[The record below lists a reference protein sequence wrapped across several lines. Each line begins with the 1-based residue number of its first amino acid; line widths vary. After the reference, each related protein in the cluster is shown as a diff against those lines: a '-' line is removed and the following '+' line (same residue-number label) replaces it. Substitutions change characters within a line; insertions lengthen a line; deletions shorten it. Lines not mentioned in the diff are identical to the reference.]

1 MFLTN
6 AIDSFIR
13 KERLSELL
21 RGGMTMPKVSVV
33 IPTRN
38 RPEAILCCLD
48 ALAKQGF
55 PSRDFEVI
63 VVDDG
68 SEPPSMLEV
77 DRWSSRFDLKLIH
90 QENTGPGGARNRGVA
105 EATGEFLAFTDDD
118 CLPSP
123 DWLGDI
129 VAALERQPEAL
140 VGGSTF
146 NGLKGHLFSEV
157 SQLILAF
164 VYEHFNRDSADA
176 YFFTSNNMGC
186 RKVDFLEVGRFDAS
200 FQIASED
207 RDFCDRWR
215 SSDRTLVWLKDTW
228 VEHRHAQNLFGFM
241 RLHFRYG
248 QGAWNLQRAK
258 HRDRP
263 RKMLRE
269 SGFHLALPLMIV
281 RSLRKMP
288 MIRAIGVLAGLFIWQ
303 GAYAS
308 GFLYAFASSRFS
320 GR

>member
-1 MFLTN
+1 
-6 AIDSFIR
+6 
-13 KERLSELL
+13 
-21 RGGMTMPKVSVV
+21 MPKVSVV

-38 RPEAILCCLD
+38 RPEAIVRCLD
-48 ALAKQGF
+48 ALATQRF
-55 PSRDFEVI
+55 PSDDFEVI

-68 SEPPSMLEV
+68 SNPPLTLEV
-77 DRWSSRFDLKLIH
+77 GRWSSRFDLKLIH
-90 QENTGPGGARNRGVA
+90 QKNTGPGGARNRGVA
-105 EATGEFLAFTDDD
+105 EARGEFLAFTDDD
-118 CLPSP
+118 CLPTP
-123 DWLGDI
+123 DWLRDV

-146 NGLKGHLFSEV
+146 NGLKSQLFSEV

-186 RKVDFLEVGRFDAS
+186 RKVSLQEVGGFDAS
-200 FQIASED
+200 FQVASED

-215 SSDRTLVWLKDTW
+215 SSDRTLVWLRDTW
-228 VEHRHAQNLFGFM
+228 VEHRHSQNLLGFI

-248 QGAWNLQRAK
+248 QGAWNLQRSK

-269 SGFHLALPLMIV
+269 SGFHLALPMLVV
-281 RSLRKMP
+281 RSLCKMP
-288 MIRAIGVLAGLFIWQ
+288 MIRAIGVLAGLFLWQ

-308 GFLYAFASSRFS
+308 GFFYGLARSRFRS
-320 GR
+320 R

>member
-1 MFLTN
+1 
-6 AIDSFIR
+6 
-13 KERLSELL
+13 
-21 RGGMTMPKVSVV
+21 MPKVSVV

-38 RPEAILCCLD
+38 RPEAIVRCLD
-48 ALAKQGF
+48 ALATQRF
-55 PSRDFEVI
+55 PSDDFEVI

-68 SEPPSMLEV
+68 SNPPLTLEV
-77 DRWSSRFDLKLIH
+77 GRWSSQFDLKLVP
-90 QENTGPGGARNRGVA
+90 QKNTGPGGARNRGVA
-105 EATGEFLAFTDDD
+105 EARGEFLAFTDDD
-118 CLPSP
+118 CLPTP
-123 DWLGDI
+123 DWLRDI

-146 NGLKGHLFSEV
+146 NGLKSQLFAEV

-186 RKVDFLEVGRFDAS
+186 RKVSLQAVGGFDAS
-200 FQIASED
+200 FQVASED

-215 SSDRTLVWLKDTW
+215 SSDRTLVWLRDTW
-228 VEHRHAQNLFGFM
+228 VEHRHSQNLLGFI

-248 QGAWNLQRAK
+248 QGAWNLQRSK

-269 SGFHLALPLMIV
+269 SGFHLALPMLVV
-281 RSLRKMP
+281 RSLCKMP

-308 GFLYAFASSRFS
+308 GFFYGLARSRFRS
-320 GR
+320 R